1 MRYGMY
7 DATRGLTI
15 AVAAGLAGLLLWT
28 ATQVG
33 QTSTG
38 RFWAEMG
45 IVAGAGLVL
54 SLAQVLGGWTKG
66 MRLRLSPGTFVLGF
80 VPVLVCVG
88 WILMAS
94 QPGTGWHEG
103 RIVSWSHSIGLM
115 GVIHAVGLW
124 NGVLAFGFGLVLGM
138 TFDTVP
144 AVAPAEVPVA
154 DRGRRGVAPVPAGR
168 RAAMDG
174 RAADEPVTA
183 EQREVP
189 AGGRTRMG
197 RMRMRRDRVAAGD
210 DRPPADETPETMD

>member
-15 AVAAGLAGLLLWT
+15 AVAAGLAGLLVWT

-124 NGVLAFGFGLVLGM
+124 NGVLAFGFGLVPDEDEARPGC
-138 TFDTVP
+138 
-144 AVAPAEVPVA
+144 
-154 DRGRRGVAPVPAGR
+154 RRR
-168 RAAMDG
+168 
-174 RAADEPVTA
+174 
-183 EQREVP
+183 
-189 AGGRTRMG
+189 
-197 RMRMRRDRVAAGD
+197 
-210 DRPPADETPETMD
+210 RPPACRRDTRDDGLGTAGAAGGTPAALTHIPAARDHSRAVPRR